1 MKISELSKL
10 TGIKK
15 ETIRYYES
23 IGLLTPDRNI
33 NGYRKYTEQELK
45 DLSFILKLKR
55 LSIPLNEVKMLMDI
69 KRQKTSITCKEETLH
84 FLDRYIKISQD
95 KLAFL
100 TKSIDILVDIKHIVG
115 KNNPNEENE
124 IIQRLALFEEEF

>member
-10 TGIKK
+10 TGVKK

-23 IGLLTPDRNI
+23 IGLLTPDRNT

-69 KRQKTSITCKEETLH
+69 KRQNTSIACKEETLH

>member
-23 IGLLTPDRNI
+23 IGLLTPDRNT

-69 KRQKTSITCKEETLH
+69 KRQKTSIACKEETLH

-95 KLAFL
+95 KLVFL

>member
-10 TGIKK
+10 TGVKK

-23 IGLLTPDRNI
+23 IGLLTPDRNT

-69 KRQKTSITCKEETLH
+69 KRQNTSIACKEETLY
-84 FLDRYIKISQD
+84 FLEQYIKISQD
-95 KLAFL
+95 ILAFL